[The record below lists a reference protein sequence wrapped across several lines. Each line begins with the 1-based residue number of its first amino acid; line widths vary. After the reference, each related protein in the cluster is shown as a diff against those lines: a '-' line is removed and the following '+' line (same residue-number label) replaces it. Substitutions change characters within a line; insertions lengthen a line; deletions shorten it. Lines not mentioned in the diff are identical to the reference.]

1 MNGPDLFSIST
12 GISLLPFYWRTVVK
26 PYIWQALI
34 LCSLMLLGAMLD
46 MATVGLS
53 VPLFNAVT
61 NATGF
66 QDNKVIVSI
75 TGMMKFIG
83 VPLSTNTVIVVL
95 LVIGSALFVVRSA
108 LSLFQQYCT
117 ARIAHKLRRKTKF
130 ALFESSL
137 RSQYEEQLKRGRGA
151 ILADINNP
159 SGAMYAA
166 ILSLAGLFT
175 GVFNGLF
182 LLGLMVYL
190 SWWAALMVGI
200 LAIGGVQVLR
210 RILDQRAYSCGR
222 VISQLGR
229 DLAKLEVDSID
240 GLKVVKAHVLESK
253 MVEKQ
258 QSLLEAEARPMLQ
271 VVIFRNGPM
280 FINEV
285 AASLIVLG
293 LGAMTFLAPSMGLHF
308 STLVAFLL
316 AIRKVSPAM
325 ASINAASVE
334 LNRVKPD
341 LEVFDEILHLMPPEK
356 HGQQSVE
363 RVEELRLADIS
374 FYYVSRPEER
384 VLKSV
389 DLVMKR
395 GSVTAIVGPTGSGKS
410 TIANLFVGLLTP
422 RLGTISVNGVDL
434 QQLSM
439 SAWRRKV
446 GYVCQ
451 DTFLFN
457 ATLREN
463 IALWDETVS
472 QADVEWAAGVAQL
485 HEFVMTLPEGYD
497 TVVGDRGLRLSGGQC
512 QRVAIARA
520 ILRHPEVLIFD
531 EATSALDNLTER
543 AVYEA
548 ISALRKDAI
557 VIVIAHRLSTIKGA
571 DQIAVL
577 RSGRVIELGTHESLL
592 NRGGAYADL
601 YEGEDNGRAEGPAA
615 LESR

>member
-1 MNGPDLFSIST
+1 
-12 GISLLPFYWRTVVK
+12 
-26 PYIWQALI
+26 
-34 LCSLMLLGAMLD
+34 
-46 MATVGLS
+46 
-53 VPLFNAVT
+53 
-61 NATGF
+61 
-66 QDNKVIVSI
+66 
-75 TGMMKFIG
+75 
-83 VPLSTNTVIVVL
+83 
-95 LVIGSALFVVRSA
+95 
-108 LSLFQQYCT
+108 
-117 ARIAHKLRRKTKF
+117 
-130 ALFESSL
+130 
-137 RSQYEEQLKRGRGA
+137 
-151 ILADINNP
+151 
-159 SGAMYAA
+159 
-166 ILSLAGLFT
+166 
-175 GVFNGLF
+175 
-182 LLGLMVYL
+182 
-190 SWWAALMVGI
+190 MVGI